1 MVVTEDLL
9 SLKQS
14 MESGGLLHQL
24 VHKGTH
30 DHSHSANCHNN
41 NKNNNTNNNN
51 FTYTNTSHNNNRMFS
66 SSRFG

>member
-24 VHKGTH
+24 VHKDTR
-30 DHSHSANCHNN
+30 DHSQSANCHNN

-66 SSRFG
+66 SSQFG

>member
-1 MVVTEDLL
+1 MFVTEDLL

-14 MESGGLLHQL
+14 KESGGLLHQL
-24 VHKGTH
+24 VHKSTH

-41 NKNNNTNNNN
+41 NNKNNNNNN

>member
-41 NKNNNTNNNN
+41 NNKNNNTNKNN
-51 FTYTNTSHNNNRMFS
+51 FTYTSHNNNRMFS
-66 SSRFG
+66 SSQFG

>member
-66 SSRFG
+66 SSQFG